1 MNALAV
7 FVRHPI
13 FTAMINLALALVG
26 LFAYTRLDVDLF
38 PQVDKPEVTVK
49 VTLDGASPD
58 QIETQLTRPI
68 EDAVALVGGIDEIN
82 STSRLGQAEV
92 RVRFNVGTGDPE
104 TLLQETRDRV
114 GEIVNDFPDDTKAPT
129 YERYSSADTPVMSLT
144 VSGDRPARE
153 LTYLV
158 NTVINDSLSTVEGV
172 AEIEVSGDQNRQIQ
186 VNIDAE
192 KLQENNISVTS
203 LMNALKGVDQVI
215 PGGWVTSKYTETLL
229 QISTEMKTAQ
239 QFGDVVLSSTAV
251 SQQVPN
257 SSDKVPTGAN
267 AVVKIRDVATV
278 VDGVEEQRSISRYNG
293 QPTISLKVHKNTDA
307 NLVKVASSVR
317 KELKE
322 LSKRLPSD
330 VTITVVEDTS
340 IYVVQSV
347 DEMTQ
352 HLILGAIL
360 ASLAV
365 LVFLGS
371 FRLMFISAMAIP
383 VSILSTFIM
392 MAVAGYT
399 LNYMTLL
406 ALTLAVGLVID
417 DAVVVLENVWRL
429 MEEEG
434 LEPEEATLR
443 GMKEISLA
451 VLATTCSLVILFL
464 PLSLMP
470 GEVGEYFRS
479 WGTTLAFAITMSMLV
494 SFSLTPMMCAH
505 MLKKVERVGKPKQ
518 TWATRMVQAPYA
530 LLLRGTLKMKWLVL
544 AMCGVAVLW
553 GGHLLKEIGKEFTAE
568 EDEANYTLNVT
579 LPRGWPISRISETL
593 APIEKE
599 LRALKGVQ
607 GVLTTVESS
616 DTTQAE
622 MQVILTPYADRK
634 PYTQEDSEKDAH
646 AILARYPL
654 LSSLSADPD
663 IDLKLQGDDID
674 VLTKAGEKM
683 VAELSK
689 KPGFRAVTSSLQGG
703 QPAVTVRIDRERAAD
718 LGVDPDDAGNALRV
732 MVGGVKATDFLDGDR
747 SYDVYVR
754 LPENQ
759 RDIPEKLQ
767 SLWVSSSN
775 AQVGMVPLSE
785 VASIVQ
791 STIPAQI
798 DRYNRRRVVAIQADL
813 DKSLPQDRALDQTK
827 AVLKSLELPPGYG
840 QKESGSSQ
848 LMEETALYA
857 FQAFILSVVLM
868 YMVLASQFENLLD
881 PILIL
886 ATLPLAIPFAL
897 FSLELAGMT
906 LNLFSVLGLFLL
918 FGIVKKN
925 AILQIDRTNQLIA
938 QGVEIEKAIL
948 DANVERLR
956 PILMTTI
963 TLVVAMIPPALV
975 GPTGATQSPMAVVIL
990 GGQTMCLML
999 TLLLIPAAS
1008 SYVDRLKNFR
1018 HWKIWSMFGRG
1029 KGQKGPPAA

>member
-1 MNALAV
+1 MSALAV

-13 FTAMINLALALVG
+13 FTVMINLALALVG
-26 LFAYTRLDVDLF
+26 LFSYTRLDVDLF
-38 PQVDKPEVTVK
+38 PQVDKPLVTVK
-49 VTLDGASPD
+49 VTLEGASPE

-68 EDAVALVGGIDEIN
+68 EDAVALVGGIDEID
-82 STSRLGQAEV
+82 SKSRLGQSEV
-92 RVRFNVGTGDPE
+92 KVRFNVGSGDPE

-114 GEIVNDFPDDTKAPT
+114 GAIVNDFPDDTKAPT
-129 YERYSSADTPVMSLT
+129 YERYSSTDTPVMSLT
-144 VSGDRPARE
+144 VSGKRSARE

-158 NTVINDSLSTVEGV
+158 NTVISDTLSTVEGV
-172 AEIEVSGDQNRQIQ
+172 AELEISGDQDRQIQ
-186 VNIDAE
+186 VNIDSTRLRE
-192 KLQENNISVTS
+192 HNISVTTV
-203 LMNALKGVDQVI
+203 MDQLKEVDQTI
-215 PGGWVTSKYTETLL
+215 PGGWITSNYSELLL
-229 QISTEMKTAQ
+229 QISTQMDNVGG
-239 QFGDVVLSSTAV
+239 FGEVVLSDTPAAI
-251 SQQVPN
+251 QQPGGAAPVQ
-257 SSDKVPTGAN
+257 TGAN
-267 AVVKIRDVATV
+267 AVVKIKDVATV

-293 QPTISLKVHKNTDA
+293 QPNITLKVHKNSDA
-307 NLVKVASSVR
+307 NLVKVATAVR

-322 LSKRLPSD
+322 LQKRLPSD
-330 VTITVVEDTS
+330 VTISVVEDTS
-340 IYVVQSV
+340 VYVVQSV
-347 DEMTQ
+347 NEMTQ
-352 HLILGAIL
+352 HLILGAVL
-360 ASLAV
+360 ASLTV

-371 FRLMFISAMAIP
+371 VRLMFISALAIP

-392 MAVAGYT
+392 MDVAGYT

-434 LEPEEATLR
+434 LEPEEAALK

-464 PLSLMP
+464 PLSMMP

-494 SFSLTPMMCAH
+494 SFSLTPMLCAH
-505 MLKKVERVGKPKQ
+505 MLKKVERVGKPHQ
-518 TWATRMVQAPYA
+518 TWATRLVQAPYG
-530 LLLRGTLKMKWLVL
+530 LLLKATIKLRWLVL
-544 AMCGVAVLW
+544 ALCAVTVVW
-553 GGHLLKEIGKEFTAE
+553 GLHLLKDIGKEFTAS

-579 LPRGWPISRISETL
+579 LPRGWPISRISDTL
-593 APIEKE
+593 TPIENE
-599 LRALKGVQ
+599 LRKLKGVE
-607 GVLTTVESS
+607 GVLTTVDSS

-622 MQVILTPYADRK
+622 LQVVMVPYEQRK
-634 PYTQEDSEKDAH
+634 PYTQEESQKEAQ

-654 LSSLSADPD
+654 LTSLSANPD
-663 IDLKLQGDDID
+663 LELKLQGDDIG
-674 VLTKAGEKM
+674 VLTGAGLEM
-683 VAELSK
+683 VKILSQ
-689 KPGFRAVTSSLQGG
+689 KPGFRAVQSSLQGA
-703 QPAVTVRIDRERAAD
+703 QPAVTVTIDRLRAAD
-718 LGVDPDDAGNALRV
+718 LGVDPGDAGNALRT
-732 MVGGVKATDFLDGDR
+732 MVGGVKATDYLDGDR

-754 LPENQ
+754 LPQDQ

-775 AQVGMVPLSE
+775 SQVGMVPLSE
-785 VASIVQ
+785 VATIK
-791 STIPAQI
+791 TENIPAEI
-798 DRYNRRRVVAIQADL
+798 DRYNRRRVVTIQADL
-813 DKSLPQDRALDQTK
+813 DKSLSQDRALSQAKD
-827 AVLKSLELPPGYG
+827 VLKSLELPPGYG
-840 QKESGSSQ
+840 EKESGSSQ
-848 LMEETALYA
+848 LMKETALYA
-857 FQAFILSVVLM
+857 FEAFILSVILM
-868 YMVLASQFENLLD
+868 YMVLASQFENLID
-881 PILIL
+881 PVLIL

-897 FSLELAGMT
+897 FSLQLAGMT

-938 QGVEIEKAIL
+938 QGVEVDKAIV

-990 GGQTMCLML
+990 GGQSLCLLL

-1018 HWKIWSMFGRG
+1018 RWRLWSFFSRS
-1029 KGQKGPPAA
+1029 KKGPTE